1 MKELDDHIARSA
13 AARQPRRRWRRVL
26 VGLVALLLA
35 WALMLFVLL
44 LLPSNTSGGPAYPW
58 SSIEFG
64 TGQAIREAWAA
75 LTGQSINQDLF
86 P

>member
-1 MKELDDHIARSA
+1 
-13 AARQPRRRWRRVL
+13 VL
-26 VGLVALLLA
+26 VGLIALILV
-35 WALMLFVLL
+35 WAVMLFVLL
-44 LLPSNTSGGPAYPW
+44 LLSSGTTGWGGPAYPW

-64 TGQAIREAWAA
+64 VGQAIREAWAA